1 MAENRRDFLKAS
13 LAATVGLGALAS
25 VKTAQAAEAGSSLIK
40 PGQVILF
47 QGDSITDTGR
57 SRPTADTPNIKST
70 LGNGYAW
77 LAASQILVDHPG
89 ADLKIFNR
97 GISGN
102 KVHQLAARWDE
113 DCLKLKPDVLSILIG
128 VNDVW
133 HKLNG
138 KYDGDLNRY
147 ITDYRNLL
155 KQTKDALPE
164 VKLVIC
170 EPFVLKCGAVDDK
183 WFPTFDEFRVAAKS
197 IADEFKAAFVPFQ
210 SAFDRA
216 VEYAAPDV
224 WAKDGVH
231 PSGDCA
237 ALMAHEWLKV
247 VYGTK
252 A

>member
-1 MAENRRDFLKAS
+1 
-13 LAATVGLGALAS
+13 
-25 VKTAQAAEAGSSLIK
+25 
-40 PGQVILF
+40 
-47 QGDSITDTGR
+47 
-57 SRPTADTPNIKST
+57 
-70 LGNGYAW
+70 
-77 LAASQILVDHPG
+77 
-89 ADLKIFNR
+89 
-97 GISGN
+97 
-102 KVHQLAARWDE
+102 VHQLIARWDE

-231 PSGDCA
+231 PSGDGA